1 MSDKGLR
8 NNYLKGGGVGK
19 PEGGH
24 KGKSQLERGGLDV
37 KFNTY
42 RGGALLFALLFTNW
56 KSVGRA
62 IRVQTFILAYTGI
75 KLGKYQLQ
83 VL

>member
-1 MSDKGLR
+1 LGNHR
-8 NNYLKGGGVGK
+8 
-19 PEGGH
+19 GGH
-24 KGKSQLERGGLDV
+24 RGKSQLERGGLDV

-42 RGGALLFALLFTNW
+42 RGGITFSLFFTNW
-56 KSVGRA
+56 KSGRRA

-83 VL
+83 VLSSLNWLII